1 MTVDDMAYHM
11 QLFCNKVH
19 RQDHMQVST
28 ADNTT
33 RLAGMFTKD
42 GMPYNML
49 ESVRSLLAYN
59 MLY

>member
-1 MTVDDMAYHM
+1 
-11 QLFCNKVH
+11 
-19 RQDHMQVST
+19 MQVST

-42 GMPYNML
+42 GMPYYML
-49 ESVRSLLAYN
+49 ESVRSLRAYN